1 MSRYEDSAATGSAG
15 RALSGDTAAME
26 ADLKRDAKAII
37 ERIVHL
43 RDSL

>member
-1 MSRYEDSAATGSAG
+1 MPNGAGSETNQWICMVET
-15 RALSGDTAAME
+15 RTMNDE
-26 ADLKRDAKAII
+26 VKRDAKAVL